1 MALQYSTKR
10 LDKELEQENVSNMIA
25 IYQKSLDN
33 SLWWLEKVI
42 QEHKHDRLIE
52 KCLSLRS
59 NHFQIADWLLASG
72 EEHAKVKRHYYLAA
86 LASTQAYRLVRA
98 GFPHQM
104 RERAG
109 PYNFKRNN
117 LNFTKDA
124 ILANDFELALSI
136 AGEDTVEGLLIM
148 EEYEKAQRI
157 MPQDPAANREELALC
172 CWAIAYR
179 DQSVFND
186 ALKERIKMLR
196 RQGSHMVTVLD
207 SWGLALIQLA
217 RRREMTCDLNAAE
230 LPWKRLD
237 EEPTDT
243 TGLCFPFEAELREII
258 RKKELSR
265 L

>member
-10 LDKELEQENVSNMIA
+10 IDKELEQENVANMLA
-25 IYQKSLDN
+25 IYQKSLDS
-33 SLWWLEKVI
+33 SLCWLEKSI

-52 KCLSLRS
+52 ECLSLR
-59 NHFQIADWLLASG
+59 NCHFPIADWLFAAG
-72 EEHAKVKRHYYLAA
+72 EEHSKVKRHYYLAA
-86 LASTQAYRLVRA
+86 LASAQAYRLVRA

-104 RERAG
+104 REWAG

-117 LNFTKDA
+117 LNYTKDA
-124 ILANDFELALSI
+124 ILANDLELALSI
-136 AGEDTVEGLLIM
+136 AGEDTVEGLLVK

-157 MPQDPAANREELALC
+157 LPQDPAAIREETALC
-172 CWAIAYR
+172 CWAVAHR

-186 ALKERIKMLR
+186 ALKERTKMLR

-217 RRREMTCDLNAAE
+217 RRRGMTCNLNVAE

-237 EEPTDT
+237 DEPADT
-243 TGLCFPFEAELREII
+243 TGLRFPFEAELREII
-258 RKKELSR
+258 REKEATG
-265 L
+265 

>member
-10 LDKELEQENVSNMIA
+10 LDKELEQENVDSMIA

-42 QEHKHDRLIE
+42 QERKYDQLIE

-59 NHFQIADWLLASG
+59 NHFRIADWLFASRG
-72 EEHAKVKRHYYLAA
+72 EHSKAKRHYYLAA
-86 LASTQAYRLVRA
+86 LSSVQAYRLVRA
-98 GFPHQM
+98 GFPYHM
-104 RERAG
+104 WEWAG
-109 PYNFKRNN
+109 PYNFKKNN

-124 ILANDFELALSI
+124 ILANDLDLALSI
-136 AGEDTVEGLLIM
+136 AGEDTTEGLLIM

-157 MPQDPAANREELALC
+157 MPQDPAVIREETSLC
-172 CWAIAYR
+172 CWAIAHQ

-207 SWGLALIQLA
+207 SWGLALIRLA
-217 RRREMTCDLNAAE
+217 RRRGMTCDLNVVE
-230 LPWKRLD
+230 LPWKWLD
-237 EEPTDT
+237 DGPTDT
-243 TGLCFPFEAELREII
+243 TGLWFPFESELQKII
-258 RKKELSR
+258 CEKVENG
-265 L
+265 